1 MDDFLVGVMIFLFV
15 IIIFSIP
22 FVLYRLLCIAIWK
35 HMKRKLDK
43 HPEEAFYYTP
53 RNVREAAFLNHYKKI
68 AMQKGI
74 KDDYLNEY
82 VQDTQRNPQAAKR
95 QRKEMKREATSQD
108 ELMREQQL
116 YDMQRQQREF
126 NDQQLRNMADN
137 DRMNQMFNDQA
148 NQAMNDQMN
157 QMNQMNNNNF

>member
-1 MDDFLVGVMIFLFV
+1 
-15 IIIFSIP
+15 
-22 FVLYRLLCIAIWK
+22 
-35 HMKRKLDK
+35 MKRKLDK

-53 RNVREAAFLNHYKKI
+53 RDVREAAFLNHYKKI

-82 VQDTQRNPQAAKR
+82 VQDMQRNPQAAKR
-95 QRKEMKREATSQD
+95 QREEMKREATSQD

-126 NDQQLRNMADN
+126 NNQQLRDIADN